1 MHILE
6 YVNHIIDCRSFSFDD
21 NYAYDFSFD
30 SGKKE
35 MTFYFDSYY
44 DAKKDEV
51 ILNPCRYLISNW
63 ACMFISHEGENYKI
77 VDDNTIL
84 PKCELILE
92 KKEQGDFFFLYV
104 MAEGYEYYYFK
115 IYNASVTLQLADMS
129 LHVNTYNDIN
139 DISFSP
145 IDEMYIARISHVNNK
160 DMLLDEIK
168 TSLRVPH
175 NVKCSWD
182 NLADVLCSPFWLLN
196 KWKHVVIVHDDISCM
211 PEQCMSDYMEVIN
224 YCRLH
229 SIWISFVFPCNGNR
243 TDYFNYLCSVHSQSC
258 S

>member
-92 KKEQGDFFFLYV
+92 KKEQGGFFMSWQKV
-104 MAEGYEYYYFK
+104 MSIIISK
-115 IYNASVTLQLADMS
+115 STMRPLHCNLQ
-129 LHVNTYNDIN
+129 I
-139 DISFSP
+139 
-145 IDEMYIARISHVNNK
+145 
-160 DMLLDEIK
+160 
-168 TSLRVPH
+168 
-175 NVKCSWD
+175 
-182 NLADVLCSPFWLLN
+182 
-196 KWKHVVIVHDDISCM
+196 
-211 PEQCMSDYMEVIN
+211 
-224 YCRLH
+224 
-229 SIWISFVFPCNGNR
+229 
-243 TDYFNYLCSVHSQSC
+243 
-258 S
+258 